1 MIACIEG
8 SIIEKDNTSLIV
20 NVGGLGYRVF
30 VTNELLANTVIGQ
43 PIKLM
48 THLVVREDSQTLY
61 GFISSESLQLFTMLI
76 SVSGVGPKIAIAI
89 LSSAKTSELRSAI
102 SQGDSAIFT
111 AISGVGLKTAQRL
124 ILELRSKIGATAL
137 DGNISDSEDVIS
149 AMTSLGYNMY
159 EIRKVIGKIPTHL
172 PLNDKVK
179 EALKLLG

>member
-8 SIIEKDNTSLIV
+8 NIIAKDNSSLIV

-30 VTNELLANTVIGQ
+30 VTNELLADTLLGQ
-43 PIKLM
+43 SIKLM
-48 THLVVREDSQTLY
+48 THLVVKEDSQTLY
-61 GFISSESLQLFTMLI
+61 GFLANEDLGLFTLLI
-76 SVSGVGPKIAIAI
+76 SVSGIGPKIAIAI
-89 LSSAKTSELRSAI
+89 LSSSKTSELRTAI
-102 SQGDSAIFT
+102 SHGDSAIFT

-124 ILELRSKIGATAL
+124 ILELRSKIGAVDL
-137 DGNISDSEDVIS
+137 DGGISDSEDVIS

-159 EIRKVIGKIPTHL
+159 EIRKVIGKVPANL

>member
-8 SIIEKDNTSLIV
+8 SIIDKDNTSLIV
-20 NVGGLGYRVF
+20 NVGGIGYRVF
-30 VTNELLANTVIGQ
+30 VTNELLTEAVIGQ

-61 GFISSESLQLFTMLI
+61 GFINNESLQLFTMLI
-76 SVSGVGPKIAIAI
+76 SVSGVGPKIAMAI
-89 LSSAKTSELRSAI
+89 LSSARTSELRSAI
-102 SQGDSAIFT
+102 SHGDSAIFT

-124 ILELRSKIGATAL
+124 ILELRSKIGVTLL

>member
-1 MIACIEG
+1 MIACVEG
-8 SIIEKDNTSLIV
+8 SIIEKDSTSLIV

-30 VTNELLANTVIGQ
+30 VTNELVTDTVIGQ

-61 GFISSESLQLFTMLI
+61 GFINNESLQLFTMLI
-76 SVSGVGPKIAIAI
+76 SVSGVGPKIAMAI

-102 SQGDSAIFT
+102 SCGDSAIFT

-124 ILELRSKIGATAL
+124 ILELRSKIGATLL
-137 DGNISDSEDVIS
+137 DGSVSDSEDVIS